1 MARDSQPRPSGESP
15 DYVAKTSNAK
25 TPDGVV
31 HMANLA
37 VKISSLL
44 EAVARDLSLERKTS
58 LDNLVGAALSE
69 YLLSSP
75 RRMYQIS
82 TSTAL
87 VEGVYSGSL
96 SSRTLLKEG
105 DFGLGTFDG
114 LDGEMI
120 ILDGEIY
127 QASGNVRQRSDEFLV
142 PFASVTHFRE
152 DAVFQIDK
160 VECLKDIELACD
172 PHRISENL
180 FYAIRVDG
188 VFEAVHARA
197 VHPVP
202 QGSRL
207 LDAAKTQLEFHFHN
221 VEGTLVCLWSPRY
234 SSSFSVPGYHFHF
247 ISNDRRKG
255 GHVLNCTAQHLH
267 ARVQVVSQYDV
278 RLPESGSF
286 LTTNFDE
293 DPASDLAKAE

>member
-1 MARDSQPRPSGESP
+1 MDREKGMA
-15 DYVAKTSNAK
+15 
-25 TPDGVV
+25 
-31 HMANLA
+31 HIA

-44 EAVARDLSLERKTS
+44 EGVARDLSAERKTS
-58 LDNLVGAALSE
+58 LDHLVSAALSE

-87 VEGVYSGSL
+87 VEGVYSGSVL
-96 SSRTLLKEG
+96 SSALFEHG
-105 DFGLGTFDG
+105 DFGVGTFEG
-114 LDGEMI
+114 LDGEMV

-127 QASGNVRQRSDEFLV
+127 QAAGNVRRRSDDFLV
-142 PFASVTHFRE
+142 PFASITHFRE
-152 DAVFQIDK
+152 DAAVQIEK
-160 VECLKDIELACD
+160 VACLKDIELACD

-180 FYAIRVDG
+180 FYALRVDG
-188 VFEAVHARA
+188 VFDTIHARA

-207 LDAAKTQLEFHFHN
+207 LDAAKTQLEFRFEN
-221 VEGTLVCLWSPRY
+221 VEGTLVCLWSPKY

-247 ISNDRRKG
+247 ISKDRTKG
-255 GHVLNCTAQHLH
+255 GHVLDCS
-267 ARVQVVSQYDV
+267 ARRLRASIQIVSEYDV
-278 RLPESGSF
+278 RLPEAGSF
-286 LTTNFDE
+286 LTTDLSR